1 MKMEDSVE
9 TRTSILEDSPAQ
21 PEEQTATAA
30 ALMFRALE
38 RQGVEYIFGYPGG
51 AIMPVYDALT
61 DSTIR
66 HILARHEQG
75 AAFAA
80 EGYARVTGKVGVC
93 LVTSG
98 PGLTNLLTGI
108 ADAFADSVP
117 IVAIVG
123 QVAEELM
130 GTDAFQEVDSFGITL
145 PVVKHSFIARDP
157 ERLAEQVSEAMH
169 IARSGRP
176 GPVVIELPKDVGAA
190 MVRDNGVR
198 PQPPRPRPA
207 DPRNKLDIAEAMIRN
222 ASKPLF
228 YVGGGAVISRA
239 SEAVRNIVERT
250 GIPVVATLKGLG
262 VIPTEH
268 PNFIGMLGMHG
279 RKAANYTVQACD
291 LLIAVGAR
299 FDDRVTGKVD
309 TFAPGARIIH
319 MDADVAEIGKIRSA
333 DLGLSGSL
341 PDNLTTID
349 PGPLDI
355 EPWIWKVDGLK
366 KKHRRSYD
374 APGQGIYAPRM
385 LRDLSIA
392 AGNKMIMTTDVGQH
406 QMWVAQHCR
415 FVRPEAHL
423 TSGGLGAMGFGIPA
437 AIGAKLAEPD
447 ACVIAVTGDG
457 SIMMN
462 IQELAT
468 MMRYDLDIKI
478 VLLDNSCLGMVR
490 QWQTVFF
497 DSNHSEVDLFDNP
510 DFAAIARAFGLEAFT
525 IDRAN
530 EVPGAI
536 ERILNAPGSILVHVK
551 IDPRENVW
559 PLVPPGAD
567 ISNML
572 EEKPHVL

>member
-1 MKMEDSVE
+1 MDAS
-9 TRTSILEDSPAQ
+9 SGILQQAPAQ
-21 PEEQTATAA
+21 PEAKTATAA
-30 ALMFRALE
+30 ALMIRALE

-51 AIMPVYDALT
+51 AVMPVYDALT
-61 DSTIR
+61 DSPIR

-75 AAFAA
+75 AGFAA

-98 PGLTNLLTGI
+98 PGLTNLLTAI

-117 IVAIVG
+117 MVAIVG
-123 QVAEELM
+123 QVAEALM

-145 PVVKHSFIARDP
+145 PVVKHSMIARDP
-157 ERLAEQVSEAMH
+157 AKLPALVTEAMH
-169 IARSGRP
+169 IAASGRP
-176 GPVVIELPKDVGAA
+176 GPVLIELPKDVGAA
-190 MVRDNGVR
+190 MVSENDDW
-198 PQPPRPRPA
+198 PTPPAAPVA
-207 DPRNKLDIAEAMIRN
+207 DPRAKLDMAEAMIRN

-228 YVGGGAVISRA
+228 YVGGGAAISRA
-239 SEAVRNIVERT
+239 SEAVRSIVERT

-262 VIPTEH
+262 VLPTDH
-268 PNFIGMLGMHG
+268 PNFVGMLGMHG
-279 RKAANYTVQACD
+279 RKAANYAVQACD

-319 MDADVAEIGKIRSA
+319 LDADAAEISKIRAA
-333 DLGLSGSL
+333 DLGLSGLL
-341 PDNLTTID
+341 PANLDAIN

-355 EPWIWKVDGLK
+355 EPWIWRVDSLK
-366 KKHRRSYD
+366 KEHHRSYD
-374 APGQGIYAPRM
+374 APGEGIYAPKL
-385 LRDLSIA
+385 LRDLSMA
-392 AGNKMIMTTDVGQH
+392 AGDNMIMTADVGQH

-415 FVRPEAHL
+415 FIRPEAHL

-437 AIGAKLAEPD
+437 GIGAVLAEPD
-447 ACVIAVTGDG
+447 ACVITVTGDG

-468 MMRYDLDIKI
+468 IKRYGLNLKI

-490 QWQTVFF
+490 QWQTMFY
-497 DSNHSEVDLFDNP
+497 DGNHSEVDLSDNP

-525 IDRAN
+525 IERAA
-530 EVPGAI
+530 EVDGAI
-536 ERILNAPGSILVHVK
+536 ERLLNTPGAVLMHVK

-559 PLVPPGAD
+559 PMVPPGVA
-567 ISNML
+567 ISNMM
-572 EEKPHVL
+572 EEEPCPTT

>member
-1 MKMEDSVE
+1 MEERVE
-9 TRTSILEDSPAQ
+9 ASSGILQEAPAQ
-21 PEEQTATAA
+21 PEQKTATAA
-30 ALMFRALE
+30 ALMIRALE

-51 AIMPVYDALT
+51 AVMPVYDALT
-61 DSTIR
+61 DSPIR

-75 AAFAA
+75 AGFAA

-108 ADAFADSVP
+108 ADAYADSVP
-117 IVAIVG
+117 MVAIVG
-123 QVAEELM
+123 QVPEALM
-130 GTDAFQEVDSFGITL
+130 GTDAFQEVDSFGITM
-145 PVVKHSFIARDP
+145 PVVKHSMIARDP
-157 ERLAEQVSEAMH
+157 AKLPALVTEAMH
-169 IARSGRP
+169 IAASGRP
-176 GPVVIELPKDVGAA
+176 GPVLIELPKDVGAA
-190 MVRDNGVR
+190 TVSESDDW
-198 PQPPRPRPA
+198 PAPPAAPVA
-207 DPRNKLDIAEAMIRN
+207 DPRAKLDLAEAMIRN

-228 YVGGGAVISRA
+228 YVGGGAAISRA

-262 VIPTEH
+262 VLPTDH

-279 RKAANYTVQACD
+279 RKAANYAVQACD

-309 TFAPGARIIH
+309 TFAPGARVIH
-319 MDADVAEIGKIRSA
+319 MDADAAEISKIRTA
-333 DLGLSGSL
+333 DLGLSGLL
-341 PDNLTTID
+341 PANLEAIN

-355 EPWIWKVDGLK
+355 EPWIWRVDSLK
-366 KKHRRSYD
+366 EKHHRSYD
-374 APGQGIYAPRM
+374 APGDGIYAPRL
-385 LRDLSIA
+385 LRDLSVA
-392 AGNKMIMTTDVGQH
+392 AGDSMIMTTDVGQH

-415 FVRPEAHL
+415 FIRPEAHL

-437 AIGAKLAEPD
+437 GIGAILAEPD
-447 ACVIAVTGDG
+447 ACVITVTGDG

-468 MMRYDLDIKI
+468 INRYGLNLKI
-478 VLLDNSCLGMVR
+478 LLLDNSCLGMVR
-490 QWQTVFF
+490 QWQTIFY
-497 DSNHSEVDLFDNP
+497 DGNHSEVDLSDNP

-525 IDRAN
+525 IERAT

-536 ERILNAPGSILVHVK
+536 ERLLNTPGAVLMHVK

-559 PLVPPGAD
+559 PMVPPGVA
-567 ISNML
+567 ISNMM
-572 EEKPHVL
+572 EEEPCPTT

>member
-1 MKMEDSVE
+1 MEAS
-9 TRTSILEDSPAQ
+9 SGILQEAPAQ
-21 PEEQTATAA
+21 PEQKTSTAA
-30 ALMFRALE
+30 ALMIRALE
-38 RQGVEYIFGYPGG
+38 REGVEYVFGYPGG
-51 AIMPVYDALT
+51 AIMPVYDAIT
-61 DSTIR
+61 DSPIR

-108 ADAFADSVP
+108 ANAYADSVP

-123 QVAEELM
+123 QVPEALM
-130 GTDAFQEVDSFGITL
+130 GTDAFQEVDTFGITL
-145 PVVKHSFIARDP
+145 PVVKHSMIARDP
-157 ERLAEQVSEAMH
+157 DKLAALVTEAMH
-169 IARSGRP
+169 VAAHGRP

-190 MVRDNGVR
+190 TVNEIAGEADDW
-198 PQPPRPRPA
+198 PTPPAKPVA
-207 DPRNKLDIAEAMIRN
+207 DPRSKLDIAEAMIRN
-222 ASKPLF
+222 AAKPLF
-228 YVGGGAVISRA
+228 YVGGGAAISRA
-239 SEAVRNIVERT
+239 SEAVRDIVERT

-262 VIPTEH
+262 VLPTDD

-279 RKAANYTVQACD
+279 RKAANFAVQSCD

-319 MDADVAEIGKIRSA
+319 MDADAAEISKICTA
-333 DLGLSGSL
+333 DLGLSGSI
-341 PDNLTTID
+341 PANLAAIN

-355 EPWIWKVDGLK
+355 EPWIWRVDSLK
-366 KKHRRSYD
+366 EKHHRSYD
-374 APGQGIYAPRM
+374 APGEGVYAPKL
-385 LRDLSIA
+385 LRDLSAA
-392 AGNKMIMTTDVGQH
+392 AGDDMIMTADVGQH

-415 FVRPEAHL
+415 FSRPEAHL

-437 AIGAKLAEPD
+437 GIGASLAEPD
-447 ACVIAVTGDG
+447 ATVITVTGDG

-468 MMRYDLDIKI
+468 IKRYGLNLKI

-490 QWQTVFF
+490 QWQTIFYEG
-497 DSNHSEVDLFDNP
+497 NHSEVDLSDNP

-525 IDRAN
+525 VEKGE

-536 ERILNAPGSILVHVK
+536 ERLLNNEGPILAHVK

-559 PLVPPGAD
+559 PLVPPGTA
-567 ISNML
+567 ISNMM
-572 EEKPHVL
+572 EEEPCPTT